1 MPATVLARELERRGF
16 VPDPAQLIAIDKLE
30 DLRRRLIVA
39 ERAGRGPIARVRRLL
54 RPPPRVA
61 ERGIYL
67 WGGVGRGKTLLLDA
81 FHASLPF
88 EARRRRHF
96 HRFMHE
102 VHAQLATLAKTESPL
117 TIVAARLSGEA
128 RVLCLD
134 ELQVNDIAD
143 AMILA
148 RLFSALIDRG
158 VTLVFTSNVPP
169 RGLYRNG
176 LQRRRF
182 MPAIALLEKHTE
194 AVAVDA
200 GIDYRLRELAKASL
214 YLDST
219 TPGSQHEMAKL
230 FEFFAGDAGTAG
242 GEIEVA
248 GRPIPVVREN
258 DNAVWFEFDALCE
271 GPRGK
276 DDYLELAGDYPAVL
290 LSNVPVFDETRD
302 DAARRFITLIDELYD
317 HGVDFA
323 VSAAAPPEQLYR
335 GTRLA
340 FEFAR
345 AASRL
350 VEMGREEYLGR
361 EHN

>member
-1 MPATVLARELERRGF
+1 VPTAVLARELGRRGL
-16 VPDPAQLIAIDKLE
+16 VPDPAQLAAIDALE
-30 DLRRRLIVA
+30 DLRRRLVAA
-39 ERAGRGPIARVRRLL
+39 ERAGRNPLARMRDLL
-54 RPPPRVA
+54 RPPQRKA

-67 WGGVGRGKTLLLDA
+67 WGGVGRGKTLLMDA
-81 FHASLPF
+81 FHSSLPF

-102 VHAQLATLAKTESPL
+102 VHAQLAALAQTESPL
-117 TIVAARLSGEA
+117 TVVAGRIAAQA

-148 RLFSALIDRG
+148 RLFGALVDRG

-169 RGLYRNG
+169 HGLYRNG

-182 MPAIALLEKHTE
+182 LPAIALLEKHTE
-194 AVAVDA
+194 VIAVDG

-219 TPGSQHEMAKL
+219 APGSQQEMAKL

-242 GEIEVA
+242 GTIEVA
-248 GRPIPVVREN
+248 GRAIPVVREN

-276 DDYLELAGDYPAVL
+276 DDYLEIAGDYPALL
-290 LSNVPVFDETRD
+290 LSNVPQFDETRD

-317 HGVDFA
+317 HGVNLV
-323 VSAAAPPEQLYR
+323 VSAAAPPDRLYR

-350 VEMGREEYLGR
+350 VEMGRETYLRR
-361 EHN
+361 EHT

>member
-1 MPATVLARELERRGF
+1 MPAAVLARELERRGY
-16 VPDPAQLIAIDKLE
+16 VPDPAQLAAIGRLE
-30 DLRRRLIVA
+30 DLRRRLVAA
-39 ERAGRGPIARVRRLL
+39 ERAGNKPLARVRRLL
-54 RPPPRVA
+54 RPPPRAA

-67 WGGVGRGKTLLLDA
+67 WGGVGRGKTLLMDA

-88 EARRRRHF
+88 EAKRRRHF
-96 HRFMHE
+96 HRFMNE
-102 VHAQLATLAKTESPL
+102 VHAQLKTLAHTESPL
-117 TIVAARLSGEA
+117 TVVAGRIADEA

-148 RLFSALIDRG
+148 RLFSALLDRG

-194 AVAVDA
+194 AIAVDG

-214 YLDST
+214 YLDSAAA
-219 TPGSQHEMAKL
+219 GSQQGMAKL
-230 FEFFAGDAGTAG
+230 FEFFAGDAGTTG

-276 DDYLELAGDYPAVL
+276 DDYLELAGDYPALL

-302 DAARRFITLIDELYD
+302 DAARRFITLVDELYD

-323 VSAAAPPEQLYR
+323 VSAAAPPDRLYR

-345 AASRL
+345 ASSRL
-350 VEMGREEYLGR
+350 VEMGQEEYLRR
-361 EHN
+361 EHT

>member
-1 MPATVLARELERRGF
+1 VPAAVLARELGRRGL
-16 VPDPAQLIAIDKLE
+16 VPDPAQLAAIERLE
-30 DLRRRLIVA
+30 DLRRRLVAA
-39 ERAGRGPIARVRRLL
+39 ERADREPLARVRRLL
-54 RPPPRVA
+54 RKPRRRA

-67 WGGVGRGKTLLLDA
+67 WGSVGRGKTLLMDA

-88 EARRRRHF
+88 EARWRRHF
-96 HRFMHE
+96 HRFMHD
-102 VHAQLATLAKTESPL
+102 VHAQLKALGQIESPL
-117 TIVAARLSGEA
+117 KVVAARIAASA

-148 RLFSALIDRG
+148 RLFSALTDHG

-194 AVAVDA
+194 VIAVDG
-200 GIDYRLRELAKASL
+200 GIDYRLRELAQASL
-214 YLDST
+214 YLDSAAAGT
-219 TPGSQHEMAKL
+219 AQEMAQL
-230 FEFFAGDAGTAG
+230 YEFFAGDAGSAG
-242 GEIEVA
+242 GEVMVA

-258 DNAVWFEFDALCE
+258 DNAVWFEFGALCE
-271 GPRGK
+271 GPRGQ
-276 DDYLELAGDYPAVL
+276 DDYLELAGDYPALL

-302 DAARRFITLIDELYD
+302 DAARRFVTLIDALYD

-323 VSAAAPPEQLYR
+323 VSAAAPPDRLYR

-340 FEFAR
+340 FDFAR
-345 AASRL
+345 TASRL
-350 VEMGREEYLGR
+350 VEMGRHEYLGR
-361 EHN
+361 EHQ